1 MIVTQQ
7 RKGDYDISLFHRI
20 KSKYR
25 RLCFR
30 RSLSN
35 SCRCFFGSWRSAVV
49 VLVLLVCMPAAIWAQ
64 VGVQRLDERILMD
77 LQATRTEGQT
87 RLWRFVSDAN
97 NYVNAGIPVGV
108 LVDGLIRNDD
118 RTKRNG
124 LYMAASTATTYL
136 LNLAIKQL
144 VRRPRPFL
152 TCPQLMPV
160 YRPGEYSFPSGHTS
174 SVFSAMTSLSRCYP
188 KWYVIA
194 PSFVWAAGVGYSRM
208 YLGVHYP
215 TDVTAGAV
223 LGTGTA
229 FAMGFLRP

>member
-1 MIVTQQ
+1 MIVTQE
-7 RKGDYDISLFHRI
+7 RKVDYDISLFHRI

-25 RLCFR
+25 RMQFLR
-30 RSLSN
+30 DLP
-35 SCRCFFGSWRSAVV
+35 RCCSWMG
-49 VLVLLVCMPAAIWAQ
+49 LLLMLLVSTVVRAQ
-64 VGVQRLDERILMD
+64 SGLQRLDERILED
-77 LQATRTEGQT
+77 LAAGRTDGQT
-87 RLWRFVSDAN
+87 KLWRFVSNAN
-97 NYVNAGIPVGV
+97 NYVNAGIPIGV

-124 LYMAASTATTYL
+124 LYMATSTAATYL
-136 LNLAIKQL
+136 LNLAIKHL
-144 VRRPRPFL
+144 AKRPRPFIANTRL
-152 TCPQLMPV
+152 VPI

-174 SVFSAMTSLSRCYP
+174 SVFSMATSLSRAYP

-194 PSFVWAAGVGYSRM
+194 PSYLWAAGVGYSRM

-229 FAMGFLRP
+229 FAFSFLRP

>member
-1 MIVTQQ
+1 MIVTQR

-30 RSLSN
+30 RSLS
-35 SCRCFFGSWRSAVV
+35 SRLGCVFRMLRSVAA
-49 VLVLLVCMPAAIWAQ
+49 VLVLVVCMSSATRAQ
-64 VGVQRLDERILMD
+64 GGVQRLDERILED
-77 LQATRTEGQT
+77 LQATRTGGQT

-144 VRRPRPFL
+144 IRRPRPFL
-152 TCPQLMPV
+152 TEVRLTPV

>member
-1 MIVTQQ
+1 MIVAQQ
-7 RKGDYDISLFHRI
+7 RKEDYDISLFHRI

-25 RLCFR
+25 RLCFL
-30 RSLSN
+30 RSLSSEC
-35 SCRCFFGSWRSAVV
+35 SCLFGVLRGVV
-49 VLVLLVCMPAAIWAQ
+49 AMLVLLVCIPASSRAQ
-64 VGVQRLDERILMD
+64 SGLQKLDEHILEE
-77 LQATRTEGQT
+77 LAAGRTDGQT

-136 LNLAIKQL
+136 LNLAIKRL
-144 VRRPRPFL
+144 VKRPRPFL
-152 TCPQLMPV
+152 TDTRLVPV

-188 KWYVIA
+188 RWYVIA
-194 PSFVWAAGVGYSRM
+194 PSFGWAAGVGYSRM
-208 YLGVHYP
+208 YLGVHNP